1 MMFGNR
7 LAIETSPVA
16 LGSLGE
22 LEDHGV
28 GKARAAGLS
37 RMKSESETLRSS
49 TARR

>member
-1 MMFGNR
+1 MIFGNR

-37 RMKSESETLRSS
+37 RMKSDETLRSS